1 MSDNKKIH
9 LVMTGGYF
17 KAVYLTPD
25 GLAAVD
31 GTYYCLD
38 NGVWIAWLSAYSNKE
53 RPHHLCHHVYYSS
66 NLTALK
72 RKLRRNITN
81 MVYNKDSNL
90 G

>member
-1 MSDNKKIH
+1 MSDSKKIH
-9 LVMTGGYF
+9 LVMTGGYL

-31 GTYYCLD
+31 GTYTCLC
-38 NGVWIAWLSAYSNKE
+38 NGFWIAWLSAYSNKE
-53 RPHHLCHHVYYSS
+53 RPDHLCHHMMYSS

-72 RKLRRNITN
+72 RKLRRYITN
-81 MVYNKDSNL
+81 MVYTKDSNL